1 VEDLELPGGFQ
12 LGLFSGGKGI
22 GTHVFLRVA
31 QVWALCQPWHRAAAP
46 LTWQGAPE
54 RPGAKGW
61 ASSSCVLSSGV
72 SV

>member
-31 QVWALCQPWHRAAAP
+31 RS
-46 LTWQGAPE
+46 G
-54 RPGAKGW
+54 R
-61 ASSSCVLSSGV
+61 CVSRGTEQQYP
-72 SV
+72 